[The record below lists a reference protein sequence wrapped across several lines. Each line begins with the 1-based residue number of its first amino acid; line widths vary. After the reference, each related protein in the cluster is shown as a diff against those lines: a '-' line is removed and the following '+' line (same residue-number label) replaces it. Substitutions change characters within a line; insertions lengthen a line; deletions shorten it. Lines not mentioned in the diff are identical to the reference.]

1 MESISY
7 PKKEPFDAV
16 TGDLRPDY
24 RDAYLQDQLTP
35 EPAQQIEAYL
45 SKNVIKKRMALGRY
59 HELSATATA
68 AGRTLVPPL
77 WVQVQLQ
84 RQASFS
90 AAGPWR
96 RPVVRLAGG
105 MLLVLIIASGVQWMR
120 NEPLVPAPV
129 AAAVVRVAASASQAT
144 RKLVQHFTAPAT
156 AQAETVVPTQP
167 KTKSKIAPQPRQ
179 RPAAV
184 PEPEPTPALAGP
196 VAEATPAP
204 ADSAKLA
211 MPASLAS
218 SSPASVAKKTPL
230 MQTVQGRISDAEG
243 RPLSGAT
250 VLVPGTQLIT
260 TTNVTG
266 DYTLSVPAGTQLK
279 FGYAGF
285 TDEVLP
291 TNSTATSST
300 QNVVLTPEVA
310 PTKRSRRQ
318 R

>member
-1 MESISY
+1 MESISN
-7 PKKEPFDAV
+7 PKKAPFDTV
-16 TGDLRPDY
+16 TGDLRSDY

-45 SKNVIKKRMALGRY
+45 SKNLIKKRMALGRY
-59 HELSATATA
+59 HELSAAATA
-68 AGRTLVPPL
+68 AGRTLVPPH

-84 RQASFS
+84 GQASFS

-105 MLLVLIIASGVQWMR
+105 MLLILIIASGVQWMR

-144 RKLVQHFTAPAT
+144 RELVQHFTAPAT
-156 AQAETVVPTQP
+156 AQVEAEVLTQP
-167 KTKSKIAPQPRQ
+167 KTKSKVASQPRQ
-179 RPAAV
+179 RPSVAS
-184 PEPEPTPALAGP
+184 EPEPTPALAGP
-196 VAEATPAP
+196 VAEATPSP
-204 ADSAKLA
+204 ADSAKIA
-211 MPASLAS
+211 VTASLAS
-218 SSPASVAKKTPL
+218 SSPASVVKKTPL

-260 TTNVTG
+260 ITNVSG
-266 DYTLSVPAGTQLK
+266 EYTLSVPAGTQLK

-285 TDEVLP
+285 TDELLN

-310 PTKRSRRQ
+310 PTKRSRR
-318 R
+318 RR